1 MFWWLRHSKQVL
13 VAEVLEGVLVAE
25 VLAVVVVAEALAVVV
40 VAEALEA
47 TFSLIILKLQIFEAK
62 HAFPLFL

>member
-1 MFWWLRHSKQVL
+1 MAETLAIGSV
-13 VAEVLEGVLVAE
+13 VAEALEGVLVAE
-25 VLAVVVVAEALAVVV
+25 VLAVVVVAEV
-40 VAEALEA
+40 LEA